1 MSSSNKTP
9 SIKPKSSIATM
20 VSYTPNHGGATKP
33 GRVIRLSANE
43 GALGMSPKA
52 LAAMRTADP
61 DLHRYPA
68 VAASRLAEA
77 VAKRNGIDPAGIVF
91 GCGSDELIQTLCLAY
106 LEPGDEAIHT
116 QYGFL
121 VYPMA
126 TRIAGGV
133 PVMAPDDEYTVSVDA
148 ILAAVSDRTR
158 MVFLANPNNPTG
170 TYIPQ
175 DEVKRLRAGLRDDI
189 LLVMDAAYCE
199 YVTKNDFDSGIEL
212 VEAHDNVVMLRT
224 FSKLYGM
231 AGLRLGWAYAPKHIA
246 ATLESIKQPFGVNSL
261 AIAAGIAAVEDLA
274 FQEAV
279 VESNNRWLPWSVEK
293 FTELGLEPLP
303 TVTNFLLLRFPEEE
317 GRTAAEA
324 RAFLADRN
332 ILVREMGGYGVPD
345 TVRLSIGTGEEMR
358 DVVDAL
364 ADFLGKERP
373 AS

>member
-9 SIKPKSSIATM
+9 LIKPKSSVATM
-20 VSYTPNHGGATKP
+20 VGYAPNHGDAVRP
-33 GRVIRLSANE
+33 GRLIRLSANE

-52 LAAMRTADP
+52 LAAIRNADP

-121 VYPMA
+121 VYLLA

-133 PVMAPDDEYTVSVDA
+133 PVMALDDAYTVNVDA
-148 ILAAVSDRTR
+148 ILAAVTDRTR

-175 DEVKRLRAGLRDDI
+175 NEVNRLRAGLREDI

-199 YVTKNDFDSGIEL
+199 YVTKNDFDSGIAL

-231 AGLRLGWAYAPKHIA
+231 AGLRLGWAYAPKDIA
-246 ATLESIKQPFGVNSL
+246 MTLDSIKQPFGVNSL
-261 AIAAGIAAVEDLA
+261 AIAAGIAAVEDMA
-274 FQEAV
+274 FQQAV
-279 VESNNRWLPWSVEK
+279 VENNNRWLPWSVEK
-293 FTELGLEPLP
+293 FIELGLEPLP

-317 GRTAAEA
+317 GRDADAA
-324 RAFLADRN
+324 RAFLAGRN

-345 TVRLSIGTGEEMR
+345 TIRLSIGTGEEMR

-364 ADFLGKERP
+364 ADFLDKERP
-373 AS
+373 AL

>member
-1 MSSSNKTP
+1 MST
-9 SIKPKSSIATM
+9 IKPKSSIATM
-20 VSYTPNHGGATKP
+20 VTYTPNHGGAKKP
-33 GRVIRLSANE
+33 GKVIRLSANE

-52 LAAMRTADP
+52 LQAMHAADP

-68 VAASRLAEA
+68 LGASRLAEA
-77 VAKRNGIDPAGIVF
+77 VGRRNGIDPARIVF

-106 LEPGDEAIHT
+106 LEPGDEVIYT

-133 PVMAPDDEYTVSVDA
+133 PVVAPDDEYTVSVDA
-148 ILAAVSDRTR
+148 ILKAVTERTR

-175 DEVKRLRAGLRDDI
+175 DEVKRLRAGLRGDI
-189 LLVMDAAYCE
+189 LLVLDAAYCE
-199 YVTKNDFDSGIEL
+199 YVTKNDYDSGIEM
-212 VEAHDNVVMLRT
+212 VESHDNVVMLRT

-231 AGLRLGWAYAPKHIA
+231 AGLRLGWAYGPKDIA

-279 VESNNRWLPWSVEK
+279 VESNSKWLPWSVEK
-293 FTELGLEPLP
+293 FAELGLEPLP
-303 TVTNFLLLRFPEEE
+303 TVTNFLLLRFPDTE
-317 GRTAAEA
+317 GRDAAAA
-324 RAFLADRN
+324 RSFLAERN
-332 ILVREMGGYGVPD
+332 ILVREMSSYGVPD
-345 TVRLSIGTGEEMR
+345 TIRLSIGTGEEMR
-358 DVVDAL
+358 EVVDAL

>member
-1 MSSSNKTP
+1 MSSNNQTS

-20 VSYTPNHGGATKP
+20 VSYTPNHGGATRS

-52 LAAMRTADP
+52 LAAMHMADP

-133 PVMAPDDEYTVSVDA
+133 PVMAPDDDYTVSVDA

-231 AGLRLGWAYAPKHIA
+231 AGLRLGWAYAPKDIA

-293 FTELGLEPLP
+293 FAELGLEALP

-317 GRTAAEA
+317 GRNAAAA

-332 ILVREMGGYGVPD
+332 ILVREMAGYGVPD

-358 DVVDAL
+358 AVVDAL